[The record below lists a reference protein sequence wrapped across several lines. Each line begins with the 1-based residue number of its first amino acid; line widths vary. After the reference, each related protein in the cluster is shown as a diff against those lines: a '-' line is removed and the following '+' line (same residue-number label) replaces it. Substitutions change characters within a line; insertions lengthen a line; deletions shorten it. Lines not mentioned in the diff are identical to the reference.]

1 MIVIAV
7 IIYMI
12 FFVLTGVF
20 SDYLEYIQF
29 NESYRMIMVLIF
41 FFLDCAF
48 CAPIINKSFK
58 CDLKKGAKILK
69 CTYIILWILI
79 LSTFPLI
86 AIIPLEMLLSIWI
99 LLFVIYILIKI
110 FVYKKNFERP
120 LEKIIKMFSKI
131 DFAITLIILILIT
144 GFQLFKGI
152 QPLHEYTKTTVA
164 YFVGYEQVKTNDL
177 YIENYPKFSYEVN
190 GIQYISKT
198 KNPVFLKIYDVRN
211 EKEVKILYKE
221 NNPNYYVFIKNQA
234 IGNIIGGIF
243 SFLVIIS
250 FIFFYIKYKII

>member
-1 MIVIAV
+1 MILISLIV
-7 IIYMI
+7 YTI
-12 FFVLTGVF
+12 FFISTGVL
-20 SDYLEYIQF
+20 SDFLKYIQF
-29 NESYRMIMVLIF
+29 NEIHRIIIVLLF

-48 CAPIINKSFK
+48 CAPIINKTITF
-58 CDLKKGAKILK
+58 DLKNGSNMLK
-69 CTYIILWILI
+69 FTYIILWILI
-79 LSTFPLI
+79 LATFPLI
-86 AIIPLEMLLSIWI
+86 VAIPLEMLLSIWI

-131 DFAITLIILILIT
+131 DFAITLIILMLIT

-190 GIQYISKT
+190 KTQYISTT
-198 KNPVFLKIYDVRN
+198 KNPVFFKIFDVRN
-211 EKEVKILYKE
+211 EKKIKIMYKE

-243 SFLVIIS
+243 SFLIMIS
-250 FIFFYIKYKII
+250 FTIFYIKYKKI